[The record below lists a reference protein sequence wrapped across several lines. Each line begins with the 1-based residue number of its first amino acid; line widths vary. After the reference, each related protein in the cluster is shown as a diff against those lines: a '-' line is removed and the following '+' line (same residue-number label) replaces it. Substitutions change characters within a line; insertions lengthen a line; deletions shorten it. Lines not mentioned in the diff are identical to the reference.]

1 MNLPP
6 STERILAGNILFIVC
21 CAFYLAWWLLSF
33 RPVNPVVGMKTGWL
47 LIPAALAGVAAV
59 ICIIWGVSGV
69 GADKLLFPSWYAIV
83 GWIAGYVVLAVGTW
97 WLFDRPVTS
106 ELLLIT
112 GWGALALAQ
121 VSALAGSGLFS
132 RGTAIV
138 FVVVVAVVIIASL
151 VCYVLYYGLDPW
163 PSYIDGMIP
172 LILTALTLAA
182 ISVCMAAYARA

>member
-6 STERILAGNILFIVC
+6 ATGRILAGNVLFIVC
-21 CAFYLAWWLLSF
+21 CAFYLAWWLLWF
-33 RPVNPVVGMKTGWL
+33 RPVNPVVGVKTGWL
-47 LIPAALAGVAAV
+47 LVPAAIAGVAAV

-69 GADKLLFPSWYAIV
+69 GAGKLLFPNWAAVV
-83 GWIAGYVVLAVGTW
+83 GWIAGYAVLAAGTW

-132 RGTAIV
+132 RQMALI
-138 FVVVVAVVIIASL
+138 FVVIVAVVVIASL
-151 VCYVLYYGLDPW
+151 VCYVLYFRLDPW

-172 LILTALTLAA
+172 LLLTALTLAA
-182 ISVCMAAYARA
+182 ISVCMVVYART